1 MVTLGIVLFGF
12 QVPNGDVN
20 KLQGNFWVNNF
31 ISLLSISSP
40 DKSKKPLNCQNCDS
54 GDAAVSHCADC
65 GVFMCDFCVKAHR
78 RMHAFKNHQIVSIDE
93 MKSGSAK
100 ALIKPSYC
108 EKHAGET
115 LKLFCQ
121 TCDWP
126 ICRDC
131 TIIDHQGHK
140 YAFVADAVD
149 KEKGA
154 VRELLKKTKSKAPA
168 LAEGVK
174 AVEEMEERVKA
185 KEQAVTREIEDL
197 KKHQVGALERMFA
210 ELTSRAKS
218 IGQAK
223 LKQLQAQRESLMMA
237 LASVNNSVEFTEHA
251 LRDGGDV
258 EVLSMKKQLVTNLSK
273 LGSATWE
280 CEPCEQ
286 DAFRLTVHQDIAQ
299 VAAHLATVDDVR
311 ADPTRCTLSMVGGDP
326 GLIYDTWAGQKRE
339 FVVSVQDNFG
349 NPSSGERVQVS
360 IIGPGGGQSSG
371 TEVLSSRVGSYAFAY
386 VPRSVGRYQ
395 LTVRVTGQD
404 IPGSPFQW
412 NVIQVPQQ
420 VGQGAAQGTSLG
432 SSPTKLSLGARLCY
446 TGGGYYFGDVVPT
459 YEVGFAQACEGGGY
473 YFGDVAPTYEVGVAQ
488 ACEGRVSWKIKIIG
502 QDFLNS
508 EKAGIAG
515 LYGEAPR
522 VEEIFAIES
531 TGGSSVPNYWQTPQ
545 NGITSWKTGDV
556 FVLFQNTD
564 TGTLRI
570 QNLRTSETAVFS
582 GVFDQGCRLSP
593 YWDPDDSN
601 FFSLDA

>member
-1 MVTLGIVLFGF
+1 MG
-12 QVPNGDVN
+12 

-40 DKSKKPLNCQNCDS
+40 DKSKQPLNCQNCDI
-54 GDAAVSHCADC
+54 GDAAVSHCTEC
-65 GVFMCDFCVKAHR
+65 GVFMCDFCVKAHKR
-78 RMHAFKNHQIVSIDE
+78 INASKNHQIVSLE
-93 MKSGSAK
+93 EVKSGSAK
-100 ALIKPSYC
+100 ALIKPSFC
-108 EKHAGET
+108 DKHAGET

-121 TCDWP
+121 TCDRP

-168 LAEGVK
+168 LAKGVK

-185 KEQAVTREIEDL
+185 KEQAVTRGIEDL
-197 KKHQVGALERMFA
+197 KKHQVRALERIFA

-237 LASVNNSVEFTEHA
+237 LASVNNSVEFTERA

-286 DAFRLTVHQDIAQ
+286 DAFQLTMHQDIAQ
-299 VAAHLATVDDVR
+299 VAANLATVDDVR
-311 ADPTRCTLSMVGGDP
+311 ADPTRSTLSMVGGDP

-349 NPSSGERVQVS
+349 NPSSGQRVQVS
-360 IIGPGGGQSSG
+360 IIGPGEDQSSG
-371 TEVLSSRVGSYAFAY
+371 IEVFSSRVGSYAFAY
-386 VPRSVGRYQ
+386 VPRSVGRYR

-412 NVIQVPQQ
+412 NVILVPQQ
-420 VGQGAAQGTSLG
+420 VGQGAAQGISLG
-432 SSPTKLSLGARLCY
+432 SSPTKLSLGAKWL
-446 TGGGYYFGDVVPT
+446 PW
-459 YEVGFAQACEGGGY
+459 AQRD
-473 YFGDVAPTYEVGVAQ
+473 FNFTGVAQ
-488 ACEGRVSWKIKIIG
+488 ACDGSVSWKIKIIG
-502 QDFLNS
+502 QDFLKLDGPS
-508 EKAGIAG
+508 GRKKAAHRRGFAVAR
-515 LYGEAPR
+515 AP
-522 VEEIFAIES
+522 EYIFAIDN
-531 TGGSSVPNYWQTPQ
+531 TGGSSVPNYQQKPQ
-545 NGITSWKTGDV
+545 NGITSWQTGDV
-556 FVLFQNTD
+556 FVLFLNPD
-564 TGTLRI
+564 VGTLRI
-570 QNLRTSETAVFS
+570 QNLRTSETAVFNS
-582 GVFDQGCRLSP
+582 GDVFGQGYRLSP
-593 YWDPDDSN
+593 YWDPDDSR
-601 FFSLDA
+601 FFSLDV